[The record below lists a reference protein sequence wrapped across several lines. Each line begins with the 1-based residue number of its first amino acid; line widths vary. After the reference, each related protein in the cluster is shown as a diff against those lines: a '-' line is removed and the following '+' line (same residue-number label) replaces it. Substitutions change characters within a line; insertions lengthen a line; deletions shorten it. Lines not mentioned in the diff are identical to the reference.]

1 MSNEIEVEVG
11 LGMCPGEYAVRVVRA
26 ASGGEPH
33 GVLRLDVEGL
43 LRRRS
48 GLENAV
54 LASAAQARGG
64 VVPAVE
70 QPLRAAGQEMF
81 EALFTGAVG
90 ETYRASLAVA
100 RERGAKLRVVL
111 HLEAPE
117 LSALP
122 WEAMWDPELSAYLC
136 RKEPLVR
143 HVPAP
148 YTPDPLPVNPPLRIL
163 GLVASPRG
171 LPTLDVEREQQH
183 LNEALSSAQAD
194 GRIVL
199 EWLPNASWDALQD
212 RLLTGTWHVLH
223 FIGHGDY
230 DASLDQGR
238 VALADDSDGRAD
250 WVEAGRLVDL
260 LNEADPTPRLVVL
273 NSCSSGQVGT
283 QDVLSG
289 TAAALVNG
297 GISAVAA
304 MQFRISDPAA
314 VAFPRGFYKALAA
327 GKSVDVAMSSGR
339 IAILGRGESLE
350 WVTPVLYV
358 RGDSAQLFSL
368 APSASAL
375 SANEAPLPSTPAT
388 ARQASGDRVP
398 PNPIGQE
405 DLTRDPLYREAER
418 AYRSGHLDTAIHLYE
433 QLSAAHPEADLPELD
448 QARRRQDLASWWAHP
463 DEALGRPQSGAAVPP
478 TQRATG
484 GRAHQREPHTP
495 NPPPPTPPVR
505 PPQGHPEPTPPPGSP
520 GNDRPVGRRRSRAA
534 MLVALGLLA
543 ILGLTAA
550 WLMSRPDDQVWPEPR
565 PSATVTTTPGGQEPA
580 DAWAQAKGSWEA
592 YKASLP
598 EWTWSDPVRGPKGS
612 SAIALSFDGQDLKE
626 HQFLDG
632 SWQEV
637 DSDPIGPND
646 LNVDYVD
653 TTGGGQDDLFV
664 TRVDPEGTSW
674 GALVINDGQW
684 VTFRDGTAEVRW
696 VQGLRWDGTLLA
708 PPFVIHWLGPYTALL
723 WPEFPGTAVPE
734 DTGDV
739 VLAWQDIL
747 IRAGFISDS
756 AENRDGY
763 YGPALQEVVS
773 NAEVEGGFE
782 NPDGAAVLGR
792 SFYDAL
798 TDEIVGA
805 SQQ

>member
-1 MSNEIEVEVG
+1 MSNVIEVAVG
-11 LGMCPGEYAVRVVRA
+11 VGSRPGEYSVRVVRA

-33 GVLRLDVEGL
+33 GVLHLDVEGL

-48 GLENAV
+48 GIENAV
-54 LASAAQARGG
+54 LASAAQARSG

-70 QPLRAAGQEMF
+70 QPLRSTGQEMF

-100 RERGAKLRVVL
+100 RERGTKLRVVL

-122 WEAMWDPELSAYLC
+122 WEAMWDPELKAYLC

-148 YTPDPLPVNPPLRIL
+148 YTPEPLPVTPPLRIL

-171 LPTLDVEREQQH
+171 LPALDVEREQQH
-183 LNEALSSAQAD
+183 LDEALSTAQTD
-194 GRIVL
+194 GRVVL

-238 VALADDSDGRAD
+238 VALVDGTDGRAD

-273 NSCSSGQVGT
+273 NSCSSGQAGT

-314 VAFPRGFYKALAA
+314 VAFPRGFYKALSV
-327 GKSVDVAMSSGR
+327 GKSVDAAMSSGR

-368 APSASAL
+368 ATTSATSGHD
-375 SANEAPLPSTPAT
+375 SPRPPAPVATGPVRAAAVTQEPA
-388 ARQASGDRVP
+388 
-398 PNPIGQE
+398 GQE
-405 DLTRDPLYREAER
+405 ALAADPRYVEAEH
-418 AYRSGHLDTAIHLYE
+418 AYRSGHFDTAIHLFE
-433 QLSAAHPEADLPELD
+433 QVASAHPGVDLPLLE
-448 QARRRQDLASWWAHP
+448 QARKRQDLASWWAQPAPEHARP
-463 DEALGRPQSGAAVPP
+463 GRGAGVPATDLPAAGRVHRPEAVPP
-478 TQRATG
+478 S
-484 GRAHQREPHTP
+484 PP
-495 NPPPPTPPVR
+495 SPPPERPPVH
-505 PPQGHPEPTPPPGSP
+505 PPQSHPRPTPPPPVTRGR
-520 GNDRPVGRRRSRAA
+520 GGVGRRTWAIA
-534 MLVALGLLA
+534 LGALGLVA
-543 ILGLTAA
+543 VLGLVAA
-550 WLMSRPDDQVWPEPR
+550 WLLGQPEDQIGAEPR
-565 PSATVTTTPGGQEPA
+565 QEAVVTAPPDETESDAWEQATASWDTYRDSVADPTWSEPLRGPGGN
-580 DAWAQAKGSWEA
+580 
-592 YKASLP
+592 
-598 EWTWSDPVRGPKGS
+598 
-612 SAIALSFDGQDLKE
+612 SAVALSFDGEVLTE
-626 HQFLDG
+626 HRFLDG
-632 SWQEV
+632 GWREV
-637 DSDPIGPND
+637 DTDPIGPND
-646 LNVDYVD
+646 LSVDYVD
-653 TTGGGQDDLFV
+653 TTEGGQDDMFV
-664 TRVDPEGTSW
+664 TRTDPGGTRW

-684 VTFRDGTAEVRW
+684 VTFRDGANEVRW
-696 VQGLRWDGTLLA
+696 VRDLQWDGALRT
-708 PPFVIHWLGPYTALL
+708 PQHIIHWLGPYSGLL
-723 WPEFPGTAVPE
+723 WPTFPGTSVP
-734 DTGDV
+734 GDSGET

-756 AENRDGY
+756 EANRDGY
-763 YGPALQEVVS
+763 YGPLLQEVVRA
-773 NAEVEGGFE
+773 AEVEGGWE
-782 NPDGAAVLGR
+782 NPDGEAVLGR
-792 SFYDAL
+792 AFYDAV
-798 TDEIVGA
+798 TEEAIA
-805 SQQ
+805 ANR